1 MVNSVEN
8 ILESK
13 FKIGRELK
21 YTINIK
27 KRLKTEVEITDV
39 APCSKECLLYAYT
52 GHKFAI

>member
-21 YTINIK
+21 YTINIR

-39 APCSKECLLYAYT
+39 APFSKECLLYAYT